1 MTTRPTNIIRHEH
14 TRAFTVIANDVLND
28 DRLALDEKGLLCWY
42 ISLPADWEVIPA
54 HVRKKHKIG
63 RDKYHRIMKSL
74 RTAGYARLVVE
85 RADDGTIVCIRHV
98 ITDLPA
104 DPASGTDSGIP
115 DQRVC
120 EIEDAELEAADGPE
134 DDAHPCPEKPDME
147 LTESGLSG
155 PCKPVTRQS
164 TQDLQKPPLPPRPE
178 PAAQPQAVRSAP
190 AFKALCAKWPGDRIV
205 SPSASERRYLRLSD
219 DRKQAAF
226 DGVERFLAEQ
236 RSKGW
241 KICDLQTYLRDR
253 RFETVKGA
261 PADATIVR
269 AGTPQAYRWL
279 EYYQAI
285 GKPTSFLEERFRAGH
300 PASFP
305 TEWPPPLPASAKA
318 S

>member
-1 MTTRPTNIIRHEH
+1 
-14 TRAFTVIANDVLND
+14 
-28 DRLALDEKGLLCWY
+28 
-42 ISLPADWEVIPA
+42 VIPA
-54 HVRKKHKIG
+54 HVLKEHDIG
-63 RDKYHRIMKSL
+63 RDKYHRIMRSL
-74 RTAGYARLVVE
+74 RNCGYAKLEIE
-85 RADDGTIVCIRHV
+85 RAEDGTIACVRYV
-98 ITDLPA
+98 ITD
-104 DPASGTDSGIP
+104 DPAIP
-115 DQRVC
+115 DRRVC
-120 EIEDAELEAADGPE
+120 EIEDAELEATEPDEPAIPAMQ
-134 DDAHPCPEKPDME
+134 DDESVASLQQPEKPDVVYPRPE
-147 LTESGLSG
+147 NPESGLPAPRLS
-155 PCKPVTRQS
+155 K
-164 TQDLQKPPLPPRPE
+164 DLLQKPPLPPRPE
-178 PAAQPQAVRSAP
+178 PPAQPQAVRSVP

-236 RSKGW
+236 RAKGW

-253 RFETVKGA
+253 RFEMVKGA

-279 EYYQAI
+279 EYYRAI

-305 TEWPPPLPASAKA
+305 TEWPPPPPASAKA